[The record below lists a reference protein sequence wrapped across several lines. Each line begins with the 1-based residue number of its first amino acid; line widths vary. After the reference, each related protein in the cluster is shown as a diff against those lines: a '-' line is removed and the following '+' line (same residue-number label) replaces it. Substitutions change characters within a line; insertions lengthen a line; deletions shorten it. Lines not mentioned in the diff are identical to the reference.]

1 MTALTSFLTLG
12 LVVIG
17 MAIGAVAG
25 FFFESSSPTPTKV
38 IYCTRDAR
46 RCAPSV
52 ELLTHDVLSA
62 AAASAN
68 AGAPAVSLRD

>member
-1 MTALTSFLTLG
+1 MIALGSFLTLG
-12 LVVIG
+12 VVVIG
-17 MAIGAVAG
+17 MALGALAG
-25 FFFESSSPTPTKV
+25 FVLESRSPTPTKV
-38 IYCTRDAR
+38 IYCTRDSR

-52 ELLTHDVLSA
+52 ELLTRDVAA